1 MAKTPPF
8 YPPYQ
13 TPMYNNIGY
22 VLLSLVAEAITGRP
36 FMKMIEETIIKPLK
50 LNYTFIQTPDD
61 SLGIIP
67 GDRMETLWARDFGNE
82 AA

>member
-22 VLLSLVAEAITGRP
+22 VLLSMVAEAITGKP
-36 FMKMIEETIIKPLK
+36 FMKLIEETVIKPLN
-50 LNYTFIQTPDD
+50 LNYTFIMPPDD
-61 SLGIIP
+61 ALGIIP
-67 GDRMETLWARDFGNE
+67 GDRWETLWARDFE
-82 AA
+82 TESA